1 MNVGIS
7 ECSTGWSEKQA
18 IKSVLFRMF
27 PLKLL
32 ALSAVLAAILV
43 SLMPDG
49 EQAMASAK
57 GTVRADGTEIVL
69 PVHAP
74 VPARA
79 V

>member
-1 MNVGIS
+1 
-7 ECSTGWSEKQA
+7 
-18 IKSVLFRMF
+18 MF

-49 EQAMASAK
+49 EPAMGSGSGA
-57 GTVRADGTEIVL
+57 VRVERSQLVMPAT
-69 PVHAP
+69 AP
-74 VPARA
+74 VWARA

>member
-1 MNVGIS
+1 
-7 ECSTGWSEKQA
+7 
-18 IKSVLFRMF
+18 MF

-49 EQAMASAK
+49 EQAMGSGK
-57 GTVRADGTEIVL
+57 SSVRADGTEIVL
-69 PVHAP
+69 PANQP